1 MQKLLLKPKLIA
13 FAIVL
18 CLMLGFGSMLGIT
31 VLTSVLSGGSTATSL
46 SGCRALANTAG
57 NTSEND
63 PIAPADIAAEQD
75 EIVKAID
82 KVVREE
88 GIDGR
93 AARIVAITGYGESN
107 LTNIGYGDQDTA
119 GTRNGDG
126 SLATSFGFLQQQ
138 ISMGWGTKE
147 EVMNPEIA
155 TRSFLYG
162 RGTNPG
168 LLDIAGWENMEPT
181 QAIHAVQ
188 RNQNPNHYVQSYS
201 PADTVLKR
209 NNIDTNYSGKTT
221 ENGNENE
228 NPENTDSTAQ
238 TISNN
243 SSNCGDGATIVAGQ
257 DGGQNANNT
266 YPWDDITPRNE
277 WVPDPMNFYYGEC
290 TSFAGWKINETLG
303 VKPNDPMIFTNRI
316 AGNGRYWGGAWEQNG
331 WKISYEPVPN
341 SVAWW
346 DSYDGA
352 GIGEMGHVAW
362 VANVKD
368 GKPLIEEYNNSGYA
382 GGPHRY
388 NVRPDYTDPN
398 AADAPTAYLIPPTKE
413 EIENAGPKVGA

>member
-13 FAIVL
+13 FAIFL
-18 CLMLGFGSMLGIT
+18 CLIAIFSSMLGIT
-31 VLTSVLSGGSTATSL
+31 VLTSIVSGGSQATIRTNL
-46 SGCRALANTAG
+46 NGCYSLANTGG

-63 PIAPADIAAEQD
+63 PVAPAEIAAEQD
-75 EIVKAID
+75 EIVKIID
-82 KVVREE
+82 KVVRAE

-93 AARIVAITGYGESN
+93 ATRIVAITGYGESN
-107 LTNIGYGDQDTA
+107 LTNIDYGDQDTV
-119 GTRNGDG
+119 GTRNSDG

-138 ISMGWGTKE
+138 TSMGWGTKE

-162 RGTNPG
+162 RGTNRG
-168 LLDIAGWENMEPT
+168 LLDIPGWENMEPT

-188 RNQNPNHYVQSYS
+188 RNQNPNHYVQYYS
-201 PADTVLKR
+201 PADSVLKR
-209 NNIDTNYSGKTT
+209 NNIETNYSGKTT
-221 ENGNENE
+221 KDNNNTTENNSD
-228 NPENTDSTAQ
+228 TQ
-238 TISNN
+238 TISNT
-243 SSNCGDGATIVAGQ
+243 STNCGDGATIVTGQ
-257 DGGQNANNT
+257 DGGGDANNT
-266 YPWDDITPRNE
+266 YPWDAITPRNA

-290 TSFAGWKINETLG
+290 TSFAGWKINEMLG
-303 VKPNDPMIFTNRI
+303 VSPDGPMIFTNKI
-316 AGNGRYWGGAWEQNG
+316 AGNGRYWGKAWEQNG

-346 DSYDGA
+346 DAYDGT

-368 GKPLIEEYNNSGYA
+368 GKALIEEYNNSYYA

-388 NVRPDYTDPN
+388 NVRPEYTDPK

-413 EIENAGPKVGA
+413 EIENAGPKVGP